1 MEIVLR
7 KQPQKYLASVDAN
20 TRKKLNR
27 ALDGLKELEGDIVK
41 LSGKKNLY
49 RLKIEHY
56 RVIFAYSGGEIIVVE
71 TIDTRTNIKYRRYGS

>member
-1 MEIVLR
+1 MELVLR

-20 TRKKLNR
+20 TRRKLYL

-41 LSGKKNLY
+41 LSGKQNLY

-56 RVIFAYSGGEIIVVE
+56 RIIFEYSGGEIIIVE
-71 TIDTRTNIKYRRYGS
+71 TIDTRTNIKYRRY